1 MTKRVKLNPIPFNDV
16 EVNEPVMFVSSSGI
30 NWGFY
35 QGTYKGKPVVEY
47 FYKEQTLRF
56 CVNENGKNK
65 WDGKWIRDK
74 LWSVKSKRVVLKRRN
89 MFGIST
95 LKNKFKVL
103 NTEKSLNELVAL
115 ENAKI
120 KESLSSP

>member
-35 QGTYKGKPVVEY
+35 QGTYKNKPVVEY
-47 FYKEQTLRF
+47 FYKEQTIRF
-56 CVNENGKNK
+56 HVNAKNIC
-65 WDGKWIRDK
+65 DSKWIRDK
-74 LWSVKSKRVVLKRRN
+74 FWSVKSKRVILKRRN

-120 KESLSSP
+120 KESLSSQ